1 MVDTSTEFDDEITT
15 IPEAVDETTIKVSG
29 SWESFNITWSPVQNV
44 NFGTVFYEISIK
56 NEIRNES
63 AITEVTVDPFISYPQ
78 EIQPFTKLHV
88 SIRAFT
94 YWGSSSQV
102 QAEVYSPPSTPSAP
116 CNIRA
121 YVTHTYLKKGTRVAS
136 VTFRWDRP
144 KHSNGVIEGYKI
156 YYWSL
161 NETEAYRNITL
172 PPSDVQF
179 NLSDLQDNET
189 YYFQVCSCC

>member
-1 MVDTSTEFDDEITT
+1 MN
-15 IPEAVDETTIKVSG
+15 G
-29 SWESFNITWSPVQNV
+29 SWESFNITWTPVKNV
-44 NFGTVFYEISIK
+44 NFGTVFYEMSIK
-56 NEIRNES
+56 DETKNES
-63 AITEVTVDPFISYPQ
+63 AVTKVTILPFVKYWQ

-102 QAEVYSPPSTPSAP
+102 QAEVRSPPSTPSAP
-116 CNIRA
+116 CNVRS
-121 YVTHTYLKKGTRVAS
+121 YVTHTYHNKGHRVAT

-161 NETEAYRNITL
+161 NDTEEYYNITV
-172 PPSDVQF
+172 PPTDIQF
-179 NLSDLQDNET
+179 KLSDLHDNET
-189 YYFQVCSCC
+189 YYFQVCYSNPSS